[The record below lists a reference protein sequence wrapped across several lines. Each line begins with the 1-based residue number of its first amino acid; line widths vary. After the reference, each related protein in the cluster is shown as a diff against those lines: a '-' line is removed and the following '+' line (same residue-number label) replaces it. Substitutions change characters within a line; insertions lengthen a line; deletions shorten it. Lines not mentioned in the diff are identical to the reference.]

1 MKEIDN
7 KTDFLKWLHSAELS
21 LPKVA
26 VQSLDLSEYETIMN
40 QKSYANSLF
49 LGCDLSDRVAGH
61 IVQTG
66 GVVIPN
72 AKEMLFKSH
81 LAHLYNP
88 QELFHGFDP
97 TLTNGYHQT
106 LDYKIY
112 DQYVNQGKDLP
123 SSIHTSL
130 MRRLHDH
137 SITEALMEAI
147 KGRKVVAIMGGHGI
161 ERSDPFY
168 QKVARIAWEL
178 TQKGFLLVSGGGPG
192 IMEATH
198 LGAYFASRSLADLD
212 QAITL
217 MKPRPKGAVKGKE
230 YDDWDWLHR
239 AMQVI
244 DHYPLTE
251 AMKPQCMSIG
261 IPTWLYGHEPPAPF
275 ATHIA
280 KYFANSVREDGLLAI
295 AKHGVI
301 FAPGSAGTTQEIF
314 QDACQNHYA
323 AYNKDPRISRFVSPM
338 ILFGVEHWTQ
348 KRPVW
353 DLMQTVTAGQPYGE
367 LLALTDNETEII
379 DRIVRYQPEAY
390 QYPPNKKSQ

>member
-7 KTDFLKWLHSAELS
+7 KADFKTWIEDPKPT

-26 VQSLDLSEYETIMN
+26 IQSLDLNEFEDLML
-40 QKSYANSLF
+40 QKSYPDALF
-49 LGCDLSDRVAGH
+49 LGCLLSDTVAGH

-66 GVVIPN
+66 GTVIP
-72 AKEMLFKSH
+72 ASKEVLFKSH
-81 LAHLYNP
+81 LAHLYTCE
-88 QELFHGFDP
+88 ELFKGFDS
-97 TLTNGYHQT
+97 NNKKGYHLT

-112 DQYVNQGKDLP
+112 EQYVEQGKDFP
-123 SSIHTSL
+123 ESIHVSL

-137 SITEALMEAI
+137 SITEALKEAI
-147 KGRKVVAIMGGHGI
+147 AGQKVVAIMGGHGI
-161 ERSDPFY
+161 ERSAPFY
-168 QKVARIAWEL
+168 QKVAQIAWEL

-198 LGAYFASRSLADLD
+198 LGAYFATRSLDEMNE
-212 QAITL
+212 AIQIL
-217 MKPRPKGAVKGKE
+217 SVRPKGAIPGKE

-239 AMQVI
+239 AMRVI
-244 DHYPLTE
+244 KKYPLTTDF
-251 AMKPQCMSIG
+251 MKEKSMSIG

-323 AYNKDPRISRFVSPM
+323 AYNEDPRVKRFVSPM
-338 ILFGVEHWTQ
+338 ILFGTEHWT
-348 KRPVW
+348 KVRPVW
-353 DLMQTVTAGQPYGE
+353 DLMEKVTQNQRYQE
-367 LLALTDNETEII
+367 LLSLTDDVNE
-379 DRIVRYQPEAY
+379 IVQKIVNYDPAEY
-390 QYPPNKKSQ
+390 QYPPEA